1 MNKPSFFNYSFN
13 TVAGGA
19 MSKYNYLDLDPN
31 LERHRL
37 IWL

>member
-13 TVAGGA
+13 TTAGGA
-19 MSKYNYLDLDPN
+19 MSKYNYLDPG

-37 IWL
+37 I